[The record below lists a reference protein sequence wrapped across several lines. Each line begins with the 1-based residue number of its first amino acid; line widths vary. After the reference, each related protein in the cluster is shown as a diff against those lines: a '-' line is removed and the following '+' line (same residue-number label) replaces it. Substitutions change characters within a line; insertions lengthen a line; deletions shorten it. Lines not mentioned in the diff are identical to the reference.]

1 MEVEDDNGYVPPDR
15 LIERLFL
22 DHYASTENPAGLSP
36 GELEVFRLAIH
47 LEHREIAEQ
56 IGRTENQVR
65 QVKHQAV
72 KKVRKHG
79 EIPVR
84 DHIDTNARKR
94 GRTKKPA

>member
-1 MEVEDDNGYVPPDR
+1 MLD
-15 LIERLFL
+15 RLFL
-22 DHYASTENPAGLSP
+22 AHYASAENPAGLSP

-47 LEHREIAEQ
+47 LEHREIAEE
-56 IGRTENQVR
+56 IGRTEGLVR
-65 QVKHQAV
+65 KLKHQAV

-79 EIPVR
+79 EITVR